1 MAKAGYL
8 GLRIDDLLA
17 QEAAANARAARAA
30 KGKTRLLGDQEALT
44 ARGTMVEALTKKRGT
59 GPRKPRT
66 KKQGKGKKNEG
77 EDNTDGYYLSKDWM
91 KWLYT
96 FQMPVRGS
104 DRDDQLGL
112 LHAHAKSQL
121 HTYAQDLKEI
131 SQSSITEYTTRYLA
145 TLQRRLQQQQDA
157 SLGTALRR
165 KFRIPQHVNR
175 ANAAITLMSIRPQ
188 HYGEMIAR
196 AHGTMRGREIDLTA
210 KHHFIDETG
219 FALDGKAYSIVLP
232 HRVRTMKYFHEVMHD
247 DHKGMLLRV
256 QNQYAIEL
264 WKKEFMSKIAPDEF
278 ISKIAPDGQV
288 NSELDIKERPLHQI
302 DVVDVYRYVHDER
315 LGPQALA
322 RWKNYFKR
330 QTSLKRYALGVTMNL
345 CAYLHRDYREK
356 QEIEKVKKHLEHE
369 SKKTFKQTAFSKG
382 LDPIAMHATLLNA
395 HITDILKS
403 NKKGGS
409 PSMSAAPSLGNIG
422 SLKSADLDFFN
433 NKNKG
438 GPTNNNGRAR
448 PA

>member
-1 MAKAGYL
+1 MTFTKMAKAGYL
-8 GLRIDDLLA
+8 SRRLDDLLA
-17 QEAAANARAARAA
+17 KEKAANAQEARKA
-30 KGKTRLLGDQEALT
+30 KAKTAKTRLLGDQEART
-44 ARGTMVEALTKKRGT
+44 ARKTMVDALTKKRTT

-66 KKQGKGKKNEG
+66 KKQGEKNEDEG
-77 EDNTDGYYLSKDWM
+77 EDYHLSKDWM
-91 KWLYT
+91 KWLDT

-165 KFRIPQHVNR
+165 KFRISQRVNR

-210 KHHFIDETG
+210 KRHFIDETG
-219 FALDGKAYSIVLP
+219 FALDDKAYSIVLP
-232 HRVRTMKYFHEVMHD
+232 RRVRTMEYFHEVMHD

-264 WKKEFMSKIAPDEF
+264 WKKKFM
-278 ISKIAPDGQV
+278 SKIAPDGQV

-302 DVVDVYRYVHDER
+302 DVVDVYKYVHDEP
-315 LGPQALA
+315 LGPQALG
-322 RWKNYFKR
+322 RWTKYFER

-356 QEIEKVKKHLEHE
+356 QEIETVKKHLEVE
-369 SKKTFKQTAFSKG
+369 SKKTFTKTAFSKG

-403 NKKGGS
+403 NKKGGNGS
-409 PSMSAAPSLGNIG
+409 PSMSAVDSLDNIG

-438 GPTNNNGRAR
+438 GPTNKNGRAR